1 MWHVVC
7 LTVFRG
13 LGAGGGMG
21 CGAAVRCGGCGD
33 VCGGCLRIVTH
44 RERIR
49 ETCCTIRESMLMGR
63 VSTAE
68 GMQVRAFAAHIG
80 KSVQWARKLKR
91 EGSREWR
98 EFCAGGGVKRRLEPR
113 ALPAGPGDDLR
124 RALEAKEVSWRMY
137 VRAAETANE
146 GAGDITQQVA
156 LNRAAREARE
166 MYERACRHAADMQV
180 QAGRWVS
187 MERVVAIRDAMGQ
200 LADVV
205 QNWETVLAGKLPDE
219 MRPAFHDAF
228 CAGLPAW
235 NNGVKAVDDYI
246 ASLLMTC

>member
-1 MWHVVC
+1 
-7 LTVFRG
+7 
-13 LGAGGGMG
+13 
-21 CGAAVRCGGCGD
+21 
-33 VCGGCLRIVTH
+33 
-44 RERIR
+44 
-49 ETCCTIRESMLMGR
+49 MGR

-98 EFCAGGGVKRRLEPR
+98 EFCAGGNVMRKLDSR

-124 RALEAKEVSWRMY
+124 RALESKELAWLMY
-137 VRAAETANE
+137 KRAAEMANE
-146 GAGDITQQVA
+146 GVGDVTQQVA

-166 MYERACRHAADMQV
+166 TYERACRHAADMQV

-200 LADVV
+200 LSDVV
-205 QNWETVLAGKLPDE
+205 QNWETTLAGKLPDE

-228 CAGLPAW
+228 LAGLPAW
-235 NNGVKAVDDYI
+235 NNGVRAVDEYI
-246 ASLLMTC
+246 ASILIPC